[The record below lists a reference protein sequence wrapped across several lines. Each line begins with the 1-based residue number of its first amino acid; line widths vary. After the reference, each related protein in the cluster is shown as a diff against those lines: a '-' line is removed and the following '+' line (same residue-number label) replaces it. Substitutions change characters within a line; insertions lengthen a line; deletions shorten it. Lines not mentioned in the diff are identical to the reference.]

1 MLTTLTGL
9 VVRERTVGEA
19 DKFIDILTDSHGLI
33 EVSVRGA
40 QKMTAKH
47 GSAAQLF
54 AYSTFCIA
62 QRKERY
68 YLNSASPIHIF
79 YGLRQSIEG
88 VSLASYFAEVLCAA
102 VRPVEQKS
110 DILRLMLNTLHF
122 LEKESRPLPLLK
134 ALFELRLL
142 TELGMMPNI
151 ICCDICGEYTPEQL
165 EFYLQ
170 SGIFICKDCAA
181 QSADYS
187 EHMTVSGNVLQAI
200 RHIVLADFDRL
211 FHFRLGDR
219 SLKDLSRLAERYLL
233 LHLDRRFKTLD
244 FYHSLNDWASPTEE
258 PNEPPHPNTGTT

>member
-9 VVRERTVGEA
+9 VVRERSVGEA
-19 DKFIDILTDSHGLI
+19 DKFIDILTDTHGLI

-54 AYSTFCIA
+54 AYSKFCIA

-110 DILRLMLNTLHF
+110 DLLRLVLNTLHF
-122 LEKESRPLPLLK
+122 LEKEARPLPLLK
-134 ALFELRLL
+134 SLFELRLL

-151 ICCDICGEYTPEQL
+151 ICCDICGEYTPETL
-165 EFYLQ
+165 VFYLRR
-170 SGIFICKDCAA
+170 GIFVCADCT
-181 QSADYS
+181 QEISDYG
-187 EHMTVSGNVLQAI
+187 ERMTMSGTVLQAI

-211 FHFRLGDR
+211 FHFRLGDASMR
-219 SLKDLSRLAERYLL
+219 VLSEFSERYLI
-233 LHLDRRFKTLD
+233 LHLDRTFQTLD
-244 FYHSLNDWASPTEE
+244 FYHSLNIWAMPTEE
-258 PNEPPHPNTGTT
+258 PHEPPHPNTGVT